1 MNLLFYCSYVFFA
14 RTYGKP
20 YDRTNERTYLKKIAT
35 YLQTK
40 VVRLQKLVERSVDPV
55 AARPPHAAHGPYV
68 AYVPTLTRGSKFFL
82 LSTKQKLSG
91 MMSNE
96 SFVLSLIRFFACTVI
111 RTFLRTYG
119 RTYLKKFAMYLQTKV
134 VRLEKLMEGSDLPV
148 AAWPPQTPQDPKNRL
163 AGSTFAKKKLLNKS
177 GHSEQLSFV
186 EFV

>member
-1 MNLLFYCSYVFFA
+1 MTSNESIVLLLIRFF
-14 RTYGKP
+14 RTYVRETVRP
-20 YDRTNERTYLKKIAT
+20 YGRTDVPKKIAT

-148 AAWPPQTPQDPKNRL
+148 AA
-163 AGSTFAKKKLLNKS
+163 
-177 GHSEQLSFV
+177 
-186 EFV
+186 